1 MSETTD
7 QRRSRRRASRS
18 AGPPVGEGPAA
29 GTSPPDTV
37 TTDSGSAN
45 EAGSGAT
52 SAASAPRVSVAKT
65 AAPSA
70 SESGSASEKT
80 IPANGLASG
89 EQAET
94 VKIVSADDDVT
105 RGDTTASDRPDKTAE
120 HGNATDNAAKP
131 GGGPP
136 SRLLRKKAGK
146 GSADDAADTGV
157 VVTETVADEPEPD
170 TTDKTAKS
178 GKSTGRILASI
189 AAAVIALALVSAAV
203 LSVFAVQSAEERD
216 AHRAEY
222 LQTARQTII
231 NLTTIRADSAEE
243 DIDRILTMASGEFKT
258 EFDGRVD
265 PFTEIIKQAN
275 VVSNGEV
282 IEAAI
287 ENEHENSAQILVAAK
302 QTLTNAGQEEPQQ
315 RYYRFRVTVT
325 RTDDGSLSV
334 SDVEFVA

>member
-18 AGPPVGEGPAA
+18 AGPPVGEGAA
-29 GTSPPDTV
+29 GTPPPDTV
-37 TTDSGSAN
+37 TADPGSAN
-45 EAGSGAT
+45 EAGSGAA
-52 SAASAPRVSVAKT
+52 SVASAPRVSVVKT

-70 SESGSASEKT
+70 SEPGPAPGKT
-80 IPANGLASG
+80 IPANGPASG

-94 VKIVSADDDVT
+94 VKIVSADDDAT
-105 RGDTTASDRPDKTAE
+105 HGDTTASDRPDKTAE

-131 GGGPP
+131 GGSL

-157 VVTETVADEPEPD
+157 VVTETVADEPDPD

-189 AAAVIALALVSAAV
+189 AAAVVALALVSAAV

-216 AHRAEY
+216 AYRAEY

-325 RTDDGSLSV
+325 RADDGSLSA

>member
-1 MSETTD
+1 M
-7 QRRSRRRASRS
+7 
-18 AGPPVGEGPAA
+18 
-29 GTSPPDTV
+29 
-37 TTDSGSAN
+37 
-45 EAGSGAT
+45 
-52 SAASAPRVSVAKT
+52 
-65 AAPSA
+65 
-70 SESGSASEKT
+70 
-80 IPANGLASG
+80 
-89 EQAET
+89 
-94 VKIVSADDDVT
+94 
-105 RGDTTASDRPDKTAE
+105 
-120 HGNATDNAAKP
+120 
-131 GGGPP
+131 
-136 SRLLRKKAGK
+136 
-146 GSADDAADTGV
+146 
-157 VVTETVADEPEPD
+157 
-170 TTDKTAKS
+170 
-178 GKSTGRILASI
+178 LASI